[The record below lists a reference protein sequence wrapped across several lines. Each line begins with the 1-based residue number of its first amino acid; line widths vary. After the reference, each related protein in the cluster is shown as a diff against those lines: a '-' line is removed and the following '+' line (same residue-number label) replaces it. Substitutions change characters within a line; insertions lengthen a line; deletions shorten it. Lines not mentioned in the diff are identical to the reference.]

1 MPMAI
6 LANEAIYIHEM
17 RSRFVG
23 SHEIHFYTFKYV
35 SCITWT
41 LHGTARPGASIT
53 SRSRF
58 KIAFQIF
65 VTKNLIFFKFI
76 LAGYHLQ

>member
-23 SHEIHFYTFKYV
+23 SHEIHFYTFKYI

-41 LHGTARPGASIT
+41 LLNCKARSFNYL
-53 SRSRF
+53 RSRF
-58 KIAFQIF
+58 KIA
-65 VTKNLIFFKFI
+65 KF
-76 LAGYHLQ
+76 LLQRI